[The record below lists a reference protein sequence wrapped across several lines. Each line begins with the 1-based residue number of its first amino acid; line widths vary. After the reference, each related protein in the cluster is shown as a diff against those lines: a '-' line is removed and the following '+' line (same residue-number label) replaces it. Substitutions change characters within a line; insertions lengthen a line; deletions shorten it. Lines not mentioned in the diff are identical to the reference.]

1 MRALAAALAAAAT
14 LLSPPPAAGDETTR
28 RPDVSRAEAAIL
40 VDAGSGDVLLEHDA
54 RERRAIA
61 SATKLMTALLLLE
74 RARPDERFAAPAYR
88 ALPAESKIGLRRG
101 ERMAVD
107 DLLEALLL
115 ESANDAA
122 VTVAA
127 GVSGSRGRFV
137 RDMNA
142 RASELGL
149 DDTRFAN
156 PIGLD
161 DPANYSSARDLARLA
176 VTLMRKPRF
185 ASVVDLPAA
194 RLESGERPRTV
205 VNRNRLV
212 RRVPVVDGIKTGFT
226 GEADYVLVGSATG
239 ATGARVISVVLGEP
253 SERARDADTL
263 ALLRYGLAQFRRVHV
278 LRAGRP
284 VARVAIKHRD
294 DRAALV
300 PSRGFTVT
308 ARRGERVEMR
318 IGAPEE
324 LEGPLAAGE
333 RVGSVAVVRGGKVVR
348 RVDLVT
354 ADAVPGAGT
363 LRVIIS
369 VLGVPLTLL
378 VLLGI
383 VLAAMLAIMR
393 VRGVRIR
400 ISRKR
405 PERLGRS

>member
-383 VLAAMLAIMR
+383 VLAVMLAIMR